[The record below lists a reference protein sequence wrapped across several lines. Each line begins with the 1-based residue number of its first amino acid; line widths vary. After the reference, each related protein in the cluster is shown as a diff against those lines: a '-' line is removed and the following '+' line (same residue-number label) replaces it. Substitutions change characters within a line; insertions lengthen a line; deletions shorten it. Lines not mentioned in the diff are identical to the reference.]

1 MSKVYGPT
9 AAEYIAALLVADAAD
24 RFLDAYLW
32 GKLAPRDVRRLVEE
46 LYDMR
51 HHMVGCL
58 PFCERADQL
67 AAVGA
72 EDWSAAEREGDRLV
86 ATVGDA

>member
-1 MSKVYGPT
+1 MKVYGPT

-24 RFLDAYLW
+24 RFLDAYLS
-32 GKLAPRDVRRLVEE
+32 GKVSPEHVKRLVEE

-51 HHMVGCL
+51 QHMVGCL

-67 AAVGA
+67 EALGP
-72 EDWSAAEREGDRLV
+72 EDWSTAEREGDRLV